1 LRRVDIVT
9 KDSAGN
15 VVNNEIK
22 SGNAT
27 RSASQVAKDNAIAKQ
42 GDTYVGKN
50 TPADMRGQ
58 KLKIPTEVRKGDQ
71 Q

>member
-1 LRRVDIVT
+1 MGKQVGVRTDQGLRRVDIVT

-27 RSASQVAKDNAIAKQ
+27 RSAAQVAKDNEIANQ
-42 GDTYVGKN
+42 GGTYVGKML
-50 TPADMRGQ
+50 PP
-58 KLKIPTEVRKGDQ
+58 I
-71 Q
+71 